1 MADFVD
7 RGQINQIAL
16 KYAEYLKKE
25 YKLCGVYVYGSYAKG
40 NFTAD
45 SDIDIAVVAE
55 DFTGDL
61 VEDTFRL
68 MKLRRKVDYRIE
80 PRPFMAELFN
90 ESNPEAREVMET
102 GIRIA

>member
-1 MADFVD
+1 MADFPD
-7 RGQINQIAL
+7 RERIKQIAL
-16 KYAEYLKKE
+16 QYAEHLKKE
-25 YKLCGVYVYGSYAKG
+25 YKLRGVYIYGSYARG
-40 NFTAD
+40 NYTAD

-80 PRPFMAELFN
+80 PRPFIADLFN

-102 GIRIA
+102 GIRIV

>member
-1 MADFVD
+1 MADPID
-7 RGQINQIAL
+7 REQIKQIAL

-25 YKLCGVYVYGSYAKG
+25 YKLRGVYIYGSSARG
-40 NFTAD
+40 NFTED

-68 MKLRRKVDYRIE
+68 MQLRRKVDYRIE
-80 PRPFMAELFN
+80 PHPFLVECFN
-90 ESNPEAREVMET
+90 ENHPEAREVMET